1 MEKENY
7 EILWEQTILPELEK
21 TVSSISFATHVSQIK
36 PVDIK
41 DNKIIFCTS
50 SQLFADTISNQA
62 TSGIGGKIRDALLK
76 CTNYI
81 TDFSV
86 VVAKDRD
93 EYLKQ
98 LDEADREVM

>member
-50 SQLFADTISNQA
+50 SQLFADTISK
-62 TSGIGGKIRDALLK
+62 TK
-76 CTNYI
+76 
-81 TDFSV
+81 
-86 VVAKDRD
+86 
-93 EYLKQ
+93 
-98 LDEADREVM
+98 LDTEIERIIKRF